1 MIAQEILFVAA
12 NPSIDRLY
20 ELERLTPGAIH
31 RPRLV
36 LSVAGGK
43 GLNAARVAAS
53 LGAGVTAVGLL
64 GGYAGTWIQDEL
76 ARTPVRARWLRV
88 DAETRTCI
96 SILDRSTGKMTEVYE
111 NGATIQF
118 GTWDAFQALVESEL
132 SRPEVGAIAISGSL
146 PPGAPADGYARIVMA
161 AGRRSVTVFAD
172 THGDPLVHV
181 LEIGVGFVKINAA
194 EAEEVSGHAVAN
206 VDQATVA
213 GRVILQ
219 RARASRVIVTLGAL
233 GAVLVTR
240 EGALHASLPMASA
253 GPYTVGSGDA
263 FLGGLATGIMEGASA
278 DDAVRLASAAAVA
291 NTMVPGSG
299 ELDASAARRLARS
312 VSLVEV

>member
-1 MIAQEILFVAA
+1 MAA

-43 GLNAARVAAS
+43 GLNAARAAAS
-53 LGAGVTAVGLL
+53 LGAGV
-64 GGYAGTWIQDEL
+64 
-76 ARTPVRARWLRV
+76 
-88 DAETRTCI
+88 
-96 SILDRSTGKMTEVYE
+96 
-111 NGATIQF
+111 
-118 GTWDAFQALVESEL
+118 
-132 SRPEVGAIAISGSL
+132 
-146 PPGAPADGYARIVMA
+146 
-161 AGRRSVTVFAD
+161 
-172 THGDPLVHV
+172 
-181 LEIGVGFVKINAA
+181 EIGVGFVKINAA

-253 GPYTVGSGDA
+253 GQYTVGSGDA

-291 NTMVPGSG
+291 NTMVPGPG
-299 ELDASAARRLARS
+299 VLDASAARRLAQS